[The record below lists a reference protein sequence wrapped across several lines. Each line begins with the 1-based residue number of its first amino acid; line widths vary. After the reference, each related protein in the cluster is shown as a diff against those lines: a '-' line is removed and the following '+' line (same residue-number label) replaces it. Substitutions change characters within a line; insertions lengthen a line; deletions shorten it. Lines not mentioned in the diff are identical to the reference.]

1 MLYNDCHCCKGRN
14 NHMRKKVSTYNFIG
28 IKYAKCL
35 TKNHRYV
42 EVKLELNLLYSMQSQ
57 DNKTK

>member
-1 MLYNDCHCCKGRN
+1 
-14 NHMRKKVSTYNFIG
+14 MRKKVSTYNFIG